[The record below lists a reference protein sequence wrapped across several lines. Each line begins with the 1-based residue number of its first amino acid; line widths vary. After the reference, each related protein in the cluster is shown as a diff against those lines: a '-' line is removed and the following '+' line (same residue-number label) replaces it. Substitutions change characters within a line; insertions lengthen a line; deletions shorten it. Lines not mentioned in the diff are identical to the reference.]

1 MEQSRNFPTPIIWF
15 RNLKRIRPIPNLR
28 QQPSKSV
35 KQHSHEEDE
44 IAWNQSGPKVA
55 NGTQR
60 PFGPLLPGK
69 TVSYLFEG
77 SIRARPFANAAQPF
91 KRDTVLADVGPRE
104 SPDNSTHRI
113 SVAPAVEGGFHGHAK
128 IAPMQQRGIQRH
140 WHRVIGVT
148 GNGVA
153 QSQ

>member
-1 MEQSRNFPTPIIWF
+1 MEQSQQCPTPIIWF
-15 RNLKRIRPIPNLR
+15 IKLKRIRPIPNLR

-44 IAWNQSGPKVA
+44 IARNQSGPKVA

-69 TVSYLFEG
+69 TLSYLFER
-77 SIRARPFANAAQPF
+77 SIRAWPFANAAQPF
-91 KRDTVLADVGPRE
+91 ERNAFFADVGSRE
-104 SPDNSTHRI
+104 STNNGTDRI
-113 SVAPAVEGGFHGHAK
+113 SVASTVESGFQGRWK
-128 IAPMQQRGIQRH
+128 ITPVPHPGIQRY
-140 WHRVIGVT
+140 WHRVISVAR
-148 GNGVA
+148 NRVA

>member
-1 MEQSRNFPTPIIWF
+1 MEQSQNCPTPTIWF

-60 PFGPLLPGK
+60 PSGPLLPGK
-69 TVSYLFEG
+69 TLSYLFER
-77 SIRARPFANAAQPF
+77 SIRAWPFANAAQPF
-91 KRDTVLADVGPRE
+91 ERNAFFADVGSRE
-104 SPDNSTHRI
+104 STNNGTDRI
-113 SVAPAVEGGFHGHAK
+113 SVASTVEGGFHCHSK
-128 IAPMQQRGIQRH
+128 IAPVPHPGVQRH
-140 WHRVIGVT
+140 RHRVIGVAR
-148 GNGVA
+148 NGVL

>member
-15 RNLKRIRPIPNLR
+15 INLKRIRPIPNLR

-60 PFGPLLPGK
+60 PSCPLLLGK
-69 TVSYLFEG
+69 TLSYLFER
-77 SIRARPFANAAQPF
+77 SIRAWPFTNAAQPF
-91 KRDTVLADVGPRE
+91 ERNAFFADVGSRE
-104 SPDNSTHRI
+104 SPDNSTHRV

-128 IAPMQQRGIQRH
+128 IAQMQERGIKSLWQRVMG
-140 WHRVIGVT
+140 RT
-148 GNGVA
+148 GNGGA
-153 QSQ
+153 D